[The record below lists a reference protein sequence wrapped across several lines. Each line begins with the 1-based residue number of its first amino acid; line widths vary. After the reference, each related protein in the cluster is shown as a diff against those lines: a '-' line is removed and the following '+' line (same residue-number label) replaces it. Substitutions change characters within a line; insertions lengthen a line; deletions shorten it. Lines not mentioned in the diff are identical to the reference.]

1 MARPSRQHQGRLE
14 ILEAAARFMAQH
26 GYHGMSMRDLAGA
39 MGKSIAGFYNYYRSK
54 EDVLFELQLRAFET
68 LVQAAETAT
77 AAVNHPFGRLYAF
90 ILQHVQY
97 VASHPDVMHV
107 LVQEAGALPPQRR
120 HVIRAAK
127 ERYFRI
133 AQKLVADV
141 ARASASGGC
150 RGRTDA
156 DALELERM
164 TYALFGML
172 NWTYGWYRP
181 KQHGSP
187 ENLARTI
194 YRVSLRGLRPEHPV
208 DPEMALVEERIAA
221 RQLPPLL
228 QLVNKKAV
236 S

>member
-14 ILEAAARFMAQH
+14 ILEAAARFIAQH

-77 AAVNHPFGRLYAF
+77 AAVNEPFGRLYAF

-97 VASHPDVMHV
+97 VVSHRDVMHV

-120 HVIRAAK
+120 HVIRATK

-133 AQKLVADV
+133 AQKLVGDV
-141 ARASASGGC
+141 VHSSESRAR
-150 RGRTDA
+150 RGTSTA
-156 DALELERM
+156 DARELERM

-181 KQHGSP
+181 KQHGTS
-187 ENLARTI
+187 EELARTI
-194 YRVSLRGLRPEHPV
+194 YRLSLRGLRSGHPA
-208 DPEMALVEERIAA
+208 DPEMALVEERIVA
-221 RQLPPLL
+221 RQLPPLF